1 MKLNILNDSGAA
13 GGELQVSDAVF
24 GVAFNEPLVHQV
36 VVAYQARGRQGTR
49 AQKTRAEV
57 RGGGRK
63 PYRQKGTGQARA
75 GTIRSPLWRGGGK
88 VFPASMDENF
98 DQKVNRKMYRGAV
111 RAILS
116 ELARQGR
123 LVTVAEFKLGE
134 PKTKGLAARL
144 KAMGTADALIVT
156 DALDDNLLLAARNLP
171 HIAVCNVASADPVAL
186 VRHDKVIMTQGAV
199 KKFEEM
205 LA

>member
-1 MKLNILNDSGAA
+1 MKLNIVNDKGAA

-24 GVAFNEPLVHQV
+24 GAAFNEPLVHQV
-36 VVAYQARGRQGTR
+36 VVAYQARGRQATR

-88 VFPASMDENF
+88 VFAASPDEHF

-134 PKTKGLAARL
+134 PKTKGLVAKL
-144 KAMGTADALIVT
+144 KAMGAAEALIVT
-156 DALDDNLLLAARNLP
+156 DALDDKLLLAARNLP
-171 HIAVCNVASADPVAL
+171 GVSVCSVAAADPVAL
-186 VRHDKVIMTQGAV
+186 VGYDKVIMTQGAV
-199 KKFEEM
+199 KKFEEL

>member
-1 MKLNILNDSGAA
+1 MKLNIVNDKGAA

-24 GVAFNEPLVHQV
+24 GAAFNEPLVHQV
-36 VVAYQARGRQGTR
+36 VVAYQARGRQATR

-88 VFPASMDENF
+88 VFAASPDEHF

-134 PKTKGLAARL
+134 AKTKGLVAKL
-144 KAMGTADALIVT
+144 KAMGAAEALIVT
-156 DALDDNLLLAARNLP
+156 EAPDDKLLLAARNLP
-171 HIAVCNVASADPVAL
+171 GVSVCSVAAADPVAL
-186 VRHDKVIMTQGAV
+186 VGFDKVIMTQGAV
-199 KKFEEM
+199 KKFEEL